1 MATRIYRTLSKS
13 LWKFSFYNH
22 SQLLMPVQIT
32 QRLSSQLNKN
42 FHTSRCLED
51 VQEVKMPSLSPTM
64 TEGTIVKWM
73 KKEGE
78 AVAAGDVLCEIQ
90 TDKAVVSLEFD
101 DEGILAKILMPENS
115 SDVKVGTLIALMVG
129 EGEDWK
135 NVEVPKGAQQPEK
148 SAEKQGSDQPR
159 ASKPSVSSGGSHGS
173 SPGLIGPAVKSLLTH
188 YGLKPS
194 EIQASGPKGVI
205 LKGDVLR
212 LVSDRKL
219 QPLKHDVSPPKSEAP
234 SGKTGS
240 RPVKKIPAST
250 PTDIEVTSMRRTIAK
265 RLLQSKSTIPHAYS
279 VANCSIDRI
288 MKLRKE
294 LQSIGVK
301 VSVNDFIIKVVGN
314 ALSKSPAINVAWEA
328 STVVQK
334 GSVDISVAVATDN
347 GLITPIVTNVAE
359 RDVIQ
364 ISEQVKL
371 LAEKARSGKLQPHE
385 FMGGSFSISNL
396 GMFGIHHFSA
406 IINPPQCAILAVG
419 GGHTALG
426 KDGKPITTVG
436 FTLSYDGSAITEE
449 AAAKFL
455 ANLKHEVENASE
467 ISLGIFNLQSR
478 LEMLEM
484 AAPN

>member
-1 MATRIYRTLSKS
+1 
-13 LWKFSFYNH
+13 
-22 SQLLMPVQIT
+22 
-32 QRLSSQLNKN
+32 
-42 FHTSRCLED
+42 
-51 VQEVKMPSLSPTM
+51 M
-64 TEGTIVKWM
+64 TDGTIVKWM

-78 AVAAGDVLCEIQ
+78 AISAGDVLCEIQ
-90 TDKAVVSLEFD
+90 TDKAVMSLESD
-101 DEGILAKILMPENS
+101 DDGILAKILMPENAAE
-115 SDVKVGTLIALMVG
+115 VKVGTPIAILVG

-135 NVEVPKGAQQPEK
+135 NVEVPKSVQEAVGKPAETKTQQQQPVK
-148 SAEKQGSDQPR
+148 S
-159 ASKPSVSSGGSHGS
+159 SSGGGVHGS
-173 SPGLIGPAVKSLLTH
+173 STGLIGPAVKSLLMH
-188 YGLKPS
+188 YGLNPS
-194 EIQASGPKGVI
+194 EIEASGPKGMI

-212 LVSDRKL
+212 LVSEKKL
-219 QPLKHDVSPPKSEAP
+219 QPLKHVAEAP
-234 SGKTGS
+234 QSEKPAGKTPS
-240 RPVKKIPAST
+240 RPVKKIPSAT
-250 PTDIEVTSMRRTIAK
+250 PTDIEISSMRKTIAK

-279 VANCSIDRI
+279 VANCSIDRV

-301 VSVNDFIIKVVGN
+301 VSVNDFIIKVVAN
-314 ALSKSPAINVAWEA
+314 ALSKSPAINVAWEG
-328 STVVQK
+328 SSVVQK

-364 ISEQVKL
+364 ISEQVKY
-371 LAEKARSGKLQPHE
+371 LAEKARNGKLQPHE

-419 GGHTALG
+419 GGHTAIG
-426 KDGKPITTVG
+426 KDGKPVTTVG

-467 ISLGIFNLQSR
+467 ISLGIYNLQSR
-478 LEMLEM
+478 LEMLEL